1 MKQALPAGGRP
12 GGMAPPR
19 RARQLL
25 TILAVVLVAFFL
37 RACFFHDNSFEKV
50 ARDVT
55 VALEHD
61 DIATVLKYQN
71 AETATEV
78 NRERVGRAADALSPL
93 GSFKDVKQT
102 TVDNDTRVHEF
113 ELTFEH
119 GRVHEKI
126 KFDPAGKIVRFQYD
140 APTRT

>member
-1 MKQALPAGGRP
+1 VKQALPAGGP
-12 GGMAPPR
+12 SAAVAPPR

-37 RACFFHDNSFEKV
+37 RACFFHDNTFEKI

-55 VALEHD
+55 VALQHD
-61 DIATVLKYQN
+61 DVATVMKYQN

-93 GSFKDVKQT
+93 GTFKNVKQT
-102 TVDNDTRVHEF
+102 TVNNDTRVHDF
-113 ELTFEH
+113 DLTFEH
-119 GRVHEKI
+119 GRVHETI
-126 KFDPAGKIVRFQYD
+126 KFDPEGKIVRFHYD
-140 APTRT
+140 PPTRS